1 MQLSVIVS
9 TYNSPRWLEKVLWGY
24 SVQTHPD
31 FEIVIADDGSRP
43 ETATLVERMR
53 TETGLRLKHVWQRD
67 DGFRKCRIL
76 NKAVLHS
83 AGDYLTFTD
92 GDCIPRQDFL
102 SVHAARAQPGYFL
115 SGGYYKLP
123 MATSEA
129 IGREDILSGRCF
141 HLDWLLARELRRSY
155 KNLKLTA
162 SPAQARV
169 FNRITPTR
177 CNFKGSNGSAWKQ
190 DVLAVNGFDE
200 RMAWGGEDREFGLR
214 LLNSG
219 IKARHVRYDAIVLHL
234 DHARGYA
241 DPARVAANEVLRKAT
256 ERLGVTR
263 TPHGIQQLVDNGY
276 AAGRADRPLSA
287 CLPAGA
293 VSGAARRG

>member
-1 MQLSVIVS
+1 MQLSVIMS
-9 TYNSPRWLEKVLWGY
+9 TYNSPGWLEKVLWGY
-24 SVQTHPD
+24 NAQTHRD
-31 FEIVIADDGSRP
+31 FEIVIADDGSGP
-43 ETATLVERMR
+43 ETAALIERMR

-76 NKAVLHS
+76 NKAVLHA
-83 AGDYLTFTD
+83 AGDYLAFTD

-102 SVHAARAQPGYFL
+102 AVHAARAQPGYFL
-115 SGGYYKLP
+115 SGGYYKLS

-129 IGREDILSGRCF
+129 IGREDVLSGRCF
-141 HLDWLLARELRRSY
+141 SLDWLLARGLRRSY

-200 RMAWGGEDREFGLR
+200 RMSWGGEDREFGLR

-234 DHARGYA
+234 DHARGYV
-241 DPARVAANEVLRKAT
+241 DPVTVAANKTLRKAT
-256 ERLGVTR
+256 KRLGVTR
-263 TPHGIQQLVDNGY
+263 TPQGIQQLLDSGY
-276 AAGRADRPLSA
+276 AAG
-287 CLPAGA
+287 
-293 VSGAARRG
+293 